1 MKKLF
6 IYLAILAALITA
18 LFGLASCG
26 QTVEFNVNFIVDGE
40 TYSTVGTG
48 GEEVIAIPENPTKE
62 GYTFDG
68 WYWDKDTWQTPFT
81 ANSLLDAPLSSDMNV
96 YAKWKENEPP
106 LPDLQG
112 VEIRS
117 KALTLTEDTLKV
129 TLSNATETFSF
140 LNDITVAD
148 GASYVVARDIGCEQT
163 IASKTVSLEAG
174 DNVYYILVTNGNEQK
189 LYTATVRRRP
199 MYTVSF
205 NTNGGTAV
213 ASQTVEEGSY
223 LTAPQEP
230 TRIGVIFTG
239 WNYDF
244 ANAIMENATITAK
257 FNARDEMSNFI
268 FSSTETRCTITGI
281 KDETV
286 TNITIPDYVT
296 NITAGAFKGCTN
308 LESITLPFIGGG
320 KDASGFAS
328 HFGYIFGYAPGTSN
342 NYQYWDSEARYTYY
356 IPSTLKNITL
366 TDNVTDIGYKAFAN
380 CNSITSVVIP
390 NSVTKINSRAFNG
403 CTNLTNLIIPDE
415 ITFIGIGA
423 FYNCDSLTSIII
435 PVKVINLE
443 DRVFQ
448 GCDNLISVTIGNSVT
463 SIGDDA
469 FSNCT
474 NLTSIKFRGTQAQWN
489 AITKGSNWN
498 YSTGN
503 YTITYNYTGQ

>member
-112 VEIRS
+112 AEIRS

-205 NTNGGTAV
+205 NTNDGTAV
-213 ASQTVEEGSY
+213 ASQTVEEGS
-223 LTAPQEP
+223 LATEP
-230 TRIGVIFTG
+230 TTTRAGYTFAS

-244 ANAIMENATITAK
+244 
-257 FNARDEMSNFI
+257 SQP
-268 FSSTETRCTITGI
+268 
-281 KDETV
+281 V
-286 TNITIPDYVT
+286 T
-296 NITAGAFKGCTN
+296 
-308 LESITLPFIGGG
+308 S
-320 KDASGFAS
+320 
-328 HFGYIFGYAPGTSN
+328 
-342 NYQYWDSEARYTYY
+342 
-356 IPSTLKNITL
+356 
-366 TDNVTDIGYKAFAN
+366 
-380 CNSITSVVIP
+380 
-390 NSVTKINSRAFNG
+390 SVTVSA
-403 CTNLTNLIIPDE
+403 
-415 ITFIGIGA
+415 
-423 FYNCDSLTSIII
+423 S
-435 PVKVINLE
+435 
-443 DRVFQ
+443 
-448 GCDNLISVTIGNSVT
+448 
-463 SIGDDA
+463 
-469 FSNCT
+469 
-474 NLTSIKFRGTQAQWN
+474 WN
-489 AITKGSNWN
+489 ANTN
-498 YSTGN
+498 TP
-503 YTITYNYTGQ
+503 YTVEYYLEKDM